1 MFGDARRVRGGLQMR
16 KIPALLLLVAVA
28 SCTSTPQTPKPAPS
42 TAAGAATVAL
52 TDAERA
58 AVESAVRARLTAT
71 ATIRTMIAQ
80 RDAGGA
86 VTVCGYVNPGAG
98 DTPFIGMLVEGG
110 FIVTD
115 LGGPTERTIAV
126 QKACHGRGIY
136 I

>member
-1 MFGDARRVRGGLQMR
+1 MK
-16 KIPALLLLVAVA
+16 KIPALLLLLAVA
-28 SCTSTPQTPKPAPS
+28 ACTSTPQTPKPAASASGAVGS
-42 TAAGAATVAL
+42 TVPL
-52 TDAERA
+52 TDADRSL
-58 AVESAVRARLTAT
+58 VETAVRARAGQPSAT
-71 ATIRTMIAQ
+71 FRTMIAQ

-98 DTPFIGMLVEGG
+98 DTPFVGTLVEGG

-126 QKACHGRGIY
+126 QQACHGRGIY

>member
-1 MFGDARRVRGGLQMR
+1 MR
-16 KIPALLLLVAVA
+16 KIPALLVLLAVA
-28 SCTSTPQTPKPAPS
+28 SCTSTPQAPKPAPS
-42 TAAGAATVAL
+42 TAAGAAVTL
-52 TDAERA
+52 TDADRA
-58 AVESAVRARLTAT
+58 AVEGALRARLTPT

-80 RDAGGA
+80 SDAGG
-86 VTVCGYVNPGAG
+86 VTVCGYVNSGSG
-98 DTPFIGMLVEGG
+98 DTPFIGMLVEGA

>member
-1 MFGDARRVRGGLQMR
+1 MLVFRGRIATMR
-16 KIPALLLLVAVA
+16 KITWLLLLLAVA
-28 SCTSTPQTPKPAPS
+28 SCTSTPQTPKPAAS
-42 TAAGAATVAL
+42 ATAGAAGAAITL
-52 TDAERA
+52 TDADRA
-58 AVESAVRARLTAT
+58 AVESAVRARLTPT

-80 RDAGGA
+80 RDAGG
-86 VTVCGYVNPGAG
+86 VTVCGYVNSGSG
-98 DTPFIGMLVEGG
+98 DTPFIGMLVEGA

>member
-1 MFGDARRVRGGLQMR
+1 MR
-16 KIPALLLLVAVA
+16 KIPALLVLLAVA

-42 TAAGAATVAL
+42 TAAGATVAL

-86 VTVCGYVNPGAG
+86 VTVCGYANPGAG